1 MNKKLISKTMNTNQ
15 DVHIYLH
22 GKIAGT
28 IIPENV
34 VLMEAE
40 INYTNLHFKNGEQV
54 LLCQTLK
61 SLEEKMQGLGFLRI
75 HRKILLNTLYI
86 SHFDELNTS
95 FVLKNG
101 KEVEVSRR
109 KLRSLRL
116 ENTIQRIEN
125 RY

>member
-1 MNKKLISKTMNTNQ
+1 MNTNPDIQ
-15 DVHIYLH
+15 IYLH
-22 GKIAGT
+22 GKIVGT
-28 IIPENV
+28 VIPENI

-40 INYTNLHFKNGEQV
+40 INYTNLHFKNGEQI

-61 SLEEKMQGLGFLRI
+61 SLEEKMKGLGFLRI

-86 SHFDELNTS
+86 SHFDELNTF

-101 KEVEVSRR
+101 KEVVVSRR

-116 ENTIQRIEN
+116 DSKVQFLGN
-125 RY
+125 

>member
-1 MNKKLISKTMNTNQ
+1 MNTNPEI
-15 DVHIYLH
+15 HIYLH
-22 GKIAGT
+22 GKIAGR

-34 VLMEAE
+34 ILMEAE
-40 INYTNLHFKNGEQV
+40 VNYTNLHFKNGEQV

-61 SLEEKMQGLGFLRI
+61 SLEEKMKGYGFLRI

-86 SHFDELNTS
+86 SHFDRINTS

-109 KLRSLRL
+109 KLRNLRL
-116 ENTIQRIEN
+116 EGNFEIGDIL
-125 RY
+125 

>member
-1 MNKKLISKTMNTNQ
+1 MNKNLISNTMNTNPN
-15 DVHIYLH
+15 VHIYLH

-28 IIPENV
+28 INPENI

-40 INYTNLHFKNGEQV
+40 INYTNLHFKNGEQI

-61 SLEEKMQGLGFLRI
+61 SLEEKMKGLGFLRI

-95 FVLKNG
+95 FILKNG

-116 ENTIQRIEN
+116 ENRFQILDK
-125 RY
+125 

>member
-1 MNKKLISKTMNTNQ
+1 MNTNQ

-40 INYTNLHFKNGEQV
+40 INYTNLHFKNGEQI

-61 SLEEKMQGLGFLRI
+61 SLEEKMKGLGFLRI
-75 HRKILLNTLYI
+75 HRKILVNTLYI

-101 KEVEVSRR
+101 QEVEVSRR
-109 KLRSLRL
+109 KLRSLKL

-125 RY
+125 RF

>member
-1 MNKKLISKTMNTNQ
+1 MNANPEVQ
-15 DVHIYLH
+15 IYLH

-28 IIPENV
+28 VIPENV

-40 INYTNLHFKNGEQV
+40 INYTNLHFKNGEQI

-61 SLEEKMQGLGFLRI
+61 SLEEKMKGLGFLRI
-75 HRKILLNTLYI
+75 HRKTLLNSQYI
-86 SHFDELNTS
+86 SHFDELNSS

-101 KEVEVSRR
+101 KEFEVSRR

-116 ENTIQRIEN
+116 ENGIRLLG
-125 RY
+125 Y

>member
-1 MNKKLISKTMNTNQ
+1 MNTNP

-75 HRKILLNTLYI
+75 HRKILVNTLYI

-109 KLRSLRL
+109 KLRSLKL
-116 ENTIQRIEN
+116 ENRFQMIED
-125 RY
+125 RF

>member
-1 MNKKLISKTMNTNQ
+1 MNTNHNKA
-15 DVHIYLH
+15 VHIYLH

-28 IIPENV
+28 VNPENV

-40 INYTNLHFKNGEQV
+40 INYTNLHFRNGDQI

-61 SLEEKMQGLGFLRI
+61 SLEEKMKGLGFVRI
-75 HRKILLNTLYI
+75 HRKTLLNTQYI

-109 KLRSLRL
+109 KLRNLRL
-116 ENTIQRIEN
+116 ENGFQMMV
-125 RY
+125 